1 MKLKFASLE
10 IDNKRLK
17 MEKDIDLKNL
27 QYDIERL
34 NKENESLRNKSDIKY

>member
-27 QYDIERL
+27 QYDIKRL